1 MKGKWLDMMTRAED
15 ECLYL
20 KHQSGS
26 TENELVM
33 LRGFATSILAASDIH
48 QPSRRPHLLHI
59 LKQWNQLMNW
69 CSNATDSGGHSHSY
83 HHSDSEVEG
92 EK

>member
-1 MKGKWLDMMTRAED
+1 MINNRIKTTYRGDFLFELLVPEGQEIIMKGKWLDMMTRAED

-33 LRGFATSILAASDIH
+33 LRGFATSKLAASDM
-48 QPSRRPHLLHI
+48 R
-59 LKQWNQLMNW
+59 
-69 CSNATDSGGHSHSY
+69 
-83 HHSDSEVEG
+83 
-92 EK
+92 